1 MSDKHKAPKGS
12 PFAALGAL
20 KKSMEAEE
28 AAKKTA
34 AAKKAEEARA
44 RGELAGPRR
53 AKSTAPAPPAKGP
66 SSPEVW
72 RPDPVQDR
80 HLFAMAMSGVAPLKS
95 APERLSAREGPA
107 RAPAAK
113 AAPEARLKRAHAEG
127 AEALTVTVTEDGAVE
142 GVRPG
147 HEFALLAL
155 GRFPSPE
162 ETLDLHGLD
171 AVSARSRV
179 QEFVR
184 TRRARGLRCV
194 CVVHGRGR
202 RSPDGVPVLGDAVL
216 EALRSPPACADLE
229 AFRTAPED
237 LGGAGAMVL
246 SLLP

>member
-1 MSDKHKAPKGS
+1 VSGKDKPPKGS

-20 KKSMEAEE
+20 KKTMEAAE
-28 AAKKTA
+28 AAEKA
-34 AAKKAEEARA
+34 AAAQRAEAAHA
-44 RGELAGPRR
+44 RGELAGPRKPKTTAAAPS
-53 AKSTAPAPPAKGP
+53 AKASAAPEG
-66 SSPEVW
+66 W
-72 RPDPVQDR
+72 RPDLDAR
-80 HLFAMAMSGVAPLKS
+80 LFAVAMSGVAPLKP

-107 RAPAAK
+107 RV
-113 AAPEARLKRAHAEG
+113 PEGSVAVETKLKRAQAEG
-127 AEALTVTVTEDGAVE
+127 AEALVVRVTEEGVTE
-142 GVRPG
+142 GVRLG
-147 HEFALLAL
+147 HAFALEAL

-171 AVSARSRV
+171 AVAARARV

-202 RSPDGVPVLGDAVL
+202 RSAAGASVLADVVL
-216 EALRSPPACADLE
+216 DALRTPPACADLE

-246 SLLP
+246 SLLAP